1 MRPSLRSS
9 LEVLPPDRESRTAI
23 VCTITSLDRPSVPL
37 GHAARVTGMTEP
49 APEDADEQVRS
60 PSTAIK
66 VAAALVAL
74 EAVGLVALAVAE
86 LVNIDSDRPSV
97 GITTAVFFLL
107 YAAGI
112 ALCVRGLLRL
122 RSWCRGP
129 IVLAQL
135 IELGAA
141 WSFRGG
147 ETTWVAVLLA
157 IPALVVLAIIFNPAT
172 TQALYGH
179 RLTDDTTG

>member
-1 MRPSLRSS
+1 MLARFIAPTI
-9 LEVLPPDRESRTAI
+9 EVSAHCDLPCGVYDPAQARIEAESVKAI
-23 VCTITSLDRPSVPL
+23 I
-37 GHAARVTGMTEP
+37 G
-49 APEDADEQVRS
+49 
-60 PSTAIK
+60 K

-97 GITTAVFFLL
+97 AITTAVFFLL

-129 IVLAQL
+129 LVLAQL